1 MKEKIILSKTFID
14 VYQNFNVF
22 NVSNEIS
29 NLSKKE
35 LYLLL
40 ICCFDHHDSDDPTV
54 VENYSNYEFE
64 VTEILNLQENKTTLN
79 EFLLELISDTDSST
93 IETYKIELP
102 KIFSKNEVR
111 ELKLT
116 KILDK

>member
-1 MKEKIILSKTFID
+1 MKIVLSNEFISA
-14 VYQNFNVF
+14 YKNFNVF

-29 NLSKKE
+29 NLPKKE

-40 ICCFDHHDSDDPTV
+40 ICCFDHHDSDDSTV
-54 VENYSNYEFE
+54 AENYSKYEIE
-64 VTEILNLQENKTTLN
+64 ITEILNLQDNKKTSN
-79 EFLLELISDTDSST
+79 EFLLELITETDSPT
-93 IETYKIELP
+93 IETHKIDLP
-102 KIFSKNEVR
+102 KIYTKNEVR